1 MLRRK
6 ECKTD
11 VVVMGAGLA
20 GITAAL
26 WAARKGA
33 KVAILSSSRIGS
45 GSSFYP
51 GTWGLGLIG
60 PENQEDEMDLLHT
73 ILQVG
78 EGMADPE
85 LAACLVHGIS
95 AAIED
100 LKSLGISL
108 KEAVQKEEK
117 EFIPCFDHKNR
128 DWHGIVKENARE
140 ILEQELKRLGVLELP
155 QTSITDIITKNG
167 KVSGVTAVQRQKEED
182 IFLTIGCTSVIIASG
197 GLGGLFQYRLNTFD
211 VKGLGQYLALK
222 AGASLINL
230 EFMQM
235 MPGFIHPAP
244 KTIFNEKVFRYSE
257 FHNAKTGRS
266 IFEDWSERKFSE
278 RMELR
283 STHGPFTCRLGG
295 EEVDIRLYEE
305 FLKEK
310 SNVRLTYRTEL
321 KENQPEF
328 VRIYFQWLKEAK
340 GLTIE
345 DPVQI
350 GIFAHASN
358 GGISIDRYAST
369 GVKGLFACGEAT
381 GGMHGADR
389 LGGLSTAN
397 ALVYGRIAGCSAA
410 EYSSHENP
418 EISEEKDAL
427 TYVPEA
433 DRLLEVIRAIN
444 FHAAMVVREEGQ
456 VLHALKQIA
465 EVEEEA
471 ENSRLLLEQS
481 ATSGRQYQKTRELM
495 AAITLSKTMLQAIL
509 LRKESR
515 GSHYRADY
523 PMKNIEISKPIIS
536 MLKEGTITQAFLEK
550 EKK

>member
-1 MLRRK
+1 MLQRK
-6 ECKTD
+6 TCKTD

-26 WAARKGA
+26 WAARNGA
-33 KVAILSSSRIGS
+33 RVAILSSSRIGS

-60 PENQEDEMDLLHT
+60 PENEADEKDLLNT
-73 ILQVG
+73 ILKVG
-78 EGMADPE
+78 EGMANPE
-85 LAACLVHGIS
+85 LAACLVHGIGD
-95 AAIED
+95 AIKE
-100 LKSLGISL
+100 LKSLGVPL

-140 ILEQELKRLGVLELP
+140 TLEQELQSLGILELT
-155 QTSITDIITKNG
+155 QTSVTDIIVRDG
-167 KVSGVTAVQRQKEED
+167 RVSGVTAVQRQKEED

-197 GLGGLFQYRLNTFD
+197 GLGGLFRYRLNTSD

-257 FHNAKTGRS
+257 FYHVKTGRS
-266 IFEDWSERKFSE
+266 IFEDWSEQKLRE
-278 RMELR
+278 QMEIR
-283 STHGPFTCRLGG
+283 STHGPFTCRLGC
-295 EEVDIRLYEE
+295 EQVDIRLYEE
-305 FLKEK
+305 FLKEE
-310 SNVRLTYRTEL
+310 SNVRLTYKKEL

-328 VRIYFQWLKEAK
+328 VKIYFQWLKEEK

-358 GGISIDRYAST
+358 GGIYIDRYAGT

-397 ALVYGRIAGCSAA
+397 ALVFGKIAGCSAA
-410 EYSSHENP
+410 EYSNRENP
-418 EISEEKDAL
+418 EIPEENAAL

-433 DRLLEVIRAIN
+433 DELLEEIRTLN

-456 VLHALKQIA
+456 LLHALEQIT
-465 EVEEEA
+465 EVEKKA
-471 ENSRLLLEQS
+471 EKSRYLLQQN
-481 ATSGRQYQKTRELM
+481 ATAGRQYQKTRELQ
-495 AAITLSKTMLQAIL
+495 AAITLSRTMLQAIR

-523 PMKNIEISKPIIS
+523 PVKNNNISKPIIS
-536 MLKEGTITQAFLEK
+536 VQKEGKIIQAFLD
-550 EKK
+550 